1 MAGLNFALLFT
12 MERALLQTL
21 RLIRAK
27 SLQRY
32 TKSPFVVHTCACRVR
47 LFTSASF
54 RFNSTSAIQPQNT
67 AKEANIT
74 EKIHWYRME
83 DDDVI
88 NARYAQELLNAS
100 VENTEKKTVDM
111 HDVKIH
117 GEVLLEHEH
126 SVEEDFTNPGFAMS
140 YNLAA
145 YVDRSATLQKLV
157 DLGVDLSE
165 VESRP
170 GQADVLVK
178 LDFEKDVAPRIRCV
192 NISELKGIAIEE
204 K

>member
-1 MAGLNFALLFT
+1 
-12 MERALLQTL
+12 
-21 RLIRAK
+21 
-27 SLQRY
+27 
-32 TKSPFVVHTCACRVR
+32 
-47 LFTSASF
+47 
-54 RFNSTSAIQPQNT
+54 
-67 AKEANIT
+67 
-74 EKIHWYRME
+74 ME